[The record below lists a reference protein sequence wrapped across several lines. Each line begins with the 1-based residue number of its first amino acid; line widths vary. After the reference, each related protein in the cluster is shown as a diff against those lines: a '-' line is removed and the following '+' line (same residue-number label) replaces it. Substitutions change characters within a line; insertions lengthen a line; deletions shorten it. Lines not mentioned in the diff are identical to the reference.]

1 MPLQLAKM
9 PFTKNK
15 SLLIIAMI
23 VGVVFVTKAN
33 AQQTSNKVVAVV
45 NADPI
50 TEKNL
55 SDACVQRYGKDVLD
69 NMINRYLILQACKKK
84 NVEVTQTEVNEEI
97 HRLASKWKLTTEA
110 YLRLLKDRRDISP
123 DQYSREVIWPMLA
136 LRRLVSQDVEP
147 TQEEFTK
154 AYIARYG
161 ESVKCRMIIVRDK
174 DKASQLHKQAVGNP
188 ASFES
193 LAKQYSEDESSASI
207 GGLIPPIRRHT
218 GDSRLENAAFGLK
231 SGEISAPMQ
240 LGDEWVFLQAVRVL
254 PATPPPPQSLPMV
267 KEQISDQIR
276 NEKMP
281 IAAGALFKKLQ
292 ADAKVVKV
300 LGDPAQEQQYP
311 GAAALVNGQQLTI
324 AQVSKEC
331 VKRHGSEV
339 LQGEINRKLLHQ
351 ALRAKKRRVE
361 DADIKA
367 EVARAAV
374 NYGFVTSDG
383 APDMSGWIKS
393 VASDGKTT
401 EKIYLSDSVWPSVA
415 LKKLVETDIVISD
428 EDMQRGY
435 ESSFGPRVEVLAI
448 VLSDQKTAEEVWKMA
463 RGNPNERFF
472 GQLAEQYST
481 EPVSASN
488 RGKVP
493 PIRKYG
499 GQESIEREAF
509 AMKPGELSG
518 IIAAGDSY
526 IILKCQGHTTP
537 VVDNLEDVKSELV
550 RDIKEKKL
558 AQAMANEF
566 DRLKDAAE
574 IDNFYDVAKK
584 SAVIAAQPNSTQTR

>member
-174 DKASQLHKQAVGNP
+174 DKASQLHKQAVANP
-188 ASFES
+188 TSFES

-207 GGLIPPIRRHT
+207 GGLIPPIRRNT